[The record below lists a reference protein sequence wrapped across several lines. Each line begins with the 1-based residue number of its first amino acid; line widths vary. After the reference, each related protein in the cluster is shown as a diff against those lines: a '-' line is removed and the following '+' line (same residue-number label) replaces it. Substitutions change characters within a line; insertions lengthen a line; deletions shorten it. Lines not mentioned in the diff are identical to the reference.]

1 MCFMQDRR
9 SCIKFLEI
17 TSGHGKKMGMSKER
31 LKQIIYRHVI
41 PAAGLAAVKLLSAT
55 CRVRLMNPENEQA
68 AQSQNNGLIY
78 ASWHQR
84 FFPGITFFS
93 TRKPI
98 AIIISK
104 SMDGEMIAQVVKT
117 LGWHPVR
124 GSSSRGGREALA
136 EIKHLG
142 TCGFRVGHIVDGPQ
156 GPFGVIKPG
165 LIRIAQFTG
174 MPIVPT
180 ITSAQ
185 HRWTFNSWDRFMVPK
200 PFSRVIIRFGNPIH
214 VPENLDVE
222 AFEALRLTVENCLA
236 DLYADTDRIWEDPA
250 RVSALF
256 G

>member
-1 MCFMQDRR
+1 
-9 SCIKFLEI
+9 
-17 TSGHGKKMGMSKER
+17 MSKER
-31 LKQIIYRHVI
+31 LKHFVYRQVI
-41 PAAGLAAVKLLSAT
+41 PRAGLAAVRILSAT
-55 CRVRLMNPENEQA
+55 FRVRLVDPDNEHA
-68 AQSQNNGLIY
+68 ALEQGHGLIY

-98 AIIISK
+98 AIIVSK
-104 SMDGEMIAQVVKT
+104 SLDGEMIARVVRA

-124 GSSSRGGREALA
+124 GSSSRGGKEALA
-136 EIKHLG
+136 EIKRLG
-142 TCGFRVGHIVDGPQ
+142 HSGFRVGHIVDGPR

-185 HRWTFNSWDRFMVPK
+185 HRWVFSQSWDRFMVPK
-200 PFSRVIIRFGNPIH
+200 PFSRVIIRFGAPLF
-214 VPENLDVE
+214 VPEDLDTR
-222 AFEALRLTVENCLA
+222 AFEAQRRMVEQILA
-236 DLYADTDRIWEDPA
+236 DLYADTDRIWQDPA
-250 RVSALF
+250 RINALF

>member
-1 MCFMQDRR
+1 
-9 SCIKFLEI
+9 LEI
-17 TSGHGKKMGMSKER
+17 NFDHGKKTSMTKER
-31 LKQIIYRHVI
+31 LKHVMYRHVI
-41 PAAGLAAVKLLSAT
+41 PKAGLTAVKLLSAT
-55 CRVRLMNPENEQA
+55 FRVRLMNPQNERV

-93 TRKPI
+93 TRRPI

-104 SMDGEMIAQVVKT
+104 SLDGDMIARVVKT

-124 GSSSRGGREALA
+124 GSSSRGGREALS
-136 EIKHLG
+136 EIKLLG
-142 TCGFRVGHIVDGPQ
+142 TCGFRVGHIVDGPR
-156 GPFGVIKPG
+156 GPFGIIKPG

-185 HRWTFNSWDRFMVPK
+185 HRWIFNSWDRFMVPK
-200 PFSRVIIRFGNPIH
+200 PFSRVIIRFGEPVY
-214 VPENLDVE
+214 VPKILDVQ
-222 AFEALRLTVENCLA
+222 AFEARRLALEKCLA
-236 DLYADTDRIWEDPA
+236 GLYADTDRIWKDPA
-250 RVSALF
+250 RINALF

>member
-1 MCFMQDRR
+1 
-9 SCIKFLEI
+9 
-17 TSGHGKKMGMSKER
+17 MSKER
-31 LKQIIYRHVI
+31 FKHFVYRQIIPR
-41 PAAGLAAVKLLSAT
+41 AGLTAVRILNAT
-55 CRVRLMNPENEQA
+55 CRIRLMNPENEQA
-68 AQSQNNGLIY
+68 ALNESSGLVY

-98 AIIISK
+98 AIIVSK
-104 SMDGEMIAQVVKT
+104 SLDGEMIARVVRA

-124 GSSSRGGREALA
+124 GSSSRGGKEALA
-136 EIKHLG
+136 EIKRLG
-142 TCGFRVGHIVDGPQ
+142 TSGFRVGHIVDGPR

-185 HRWTFNSWDRFMVPK
+185 HRWVFSKSWDRFMVPK
-200 PFSRVIIRFGNPIH
+200 PFSRVIIRFGAPVF
-214 VPENLDVE
+214 VPKDLD
-222 AFEALRLTVENCLA
+222 ARGFEAQRLKVEQILA
-236 DLYADTDRIWEDPA
+236 DLYADTDRIWHDPA
-250 RVSALF
+250 RINALF

>member
-1 MCFMQDRR
+1 
-9 SCIKFLEI
+9 
-17 TSGHGKKMGMSKER
+17 MSKER
-31 LKQIIYRHVI
+31 FKHFMYRHVI
-41 PAAGLAAVKLLSAT
+41 PAAGLGAVRLLSAT
-55 CRVRLMNPENEQA
+55 LRIRLMNPENERA
-68 AQSQNNGLIY
+68 AQSQGNGLIY

-98 AIIISK
+98 AIIVSK
-104 SMDGEMIAQVVKT
+104 SLDGEMIARVVRS

-124 GSSSRGGREALA
+124 GSSSRGGKEALS

-142 TCGFRVGHIVDGPQ
+142 TTGFRVGHIVDGPR

-185 HRWTFNSWDRFMVPK
+185 HRWVFRSWDRFMVPK
-200 PFSRVIIRFGNPIH
+200 PFSRVILRFGDPIY
-214 VPENLDVE
+214 VPEKLDAK
-222 AFEALRLTVENCLA
+222 AFENQRLRVEQVMTR
-236 DLYADTDRIWEDPA
+236 LYADTDRIWEDPA
-250 RVSALF
+250 RISALF